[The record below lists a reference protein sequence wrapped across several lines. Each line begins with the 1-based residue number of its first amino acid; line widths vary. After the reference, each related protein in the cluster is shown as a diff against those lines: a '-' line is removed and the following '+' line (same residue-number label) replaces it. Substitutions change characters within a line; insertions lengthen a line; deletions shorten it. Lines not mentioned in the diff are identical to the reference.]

1 MHYFSAH
8 ILFPSLKCLIAS
20 ASDVIHNSRSQ
31 ERYAAAYTS
40 TWNVFATFRERLAD
54 SFALCLCCDSL
65 V

>member
-8 ILFPSLKCLIAS
+8 ILFPSLKCFIAS

-31 ERYAAAYTS
+31 ERYATAYTS
-40 TWNVFATFRERLAD
+40 NVFD